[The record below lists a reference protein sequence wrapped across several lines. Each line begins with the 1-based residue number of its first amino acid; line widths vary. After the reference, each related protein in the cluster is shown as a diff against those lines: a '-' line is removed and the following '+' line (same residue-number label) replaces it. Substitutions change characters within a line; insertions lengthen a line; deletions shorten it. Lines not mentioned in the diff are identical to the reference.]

1 MKKARK
7 PAAMDF
13 DAYAL
18 FETPMIGT
26 KHHRLLQDYEDL
38 ENATEVMKEE
48 LLIAKRKKSTLLAEV
63 RFLRHRYEFL
73 KNQSLNSQPKHGL
86 EPPQNHEIR
95 PPNAKKEKSS
105 QKREASLK
113 LLAEAQAQDLN
124 QRGGIYDGMEAAS
137 RKSRLVFHMNQKP
150 RMCSD
155 NEVSMHNSSPI
166 FNHKEILYR
175 VHEAAADRNMTPV
188 FDLNQISRE
197 EEELQAG
204 FEPPRMEEGPKNS
217 FLRSENDG
225 KNSDLMISPMCRN
238 VGSGSNRAGKRKIS
252 WQDQVALRA

>member
-1 MKKARK
+1 
-7 PAAMDF
+7 
-13 DAYAL
+13 
-18 FETPMIGT
+18 MIQT
-26 KHHRLLQDYEDL
+26 LIDI
-38 ENATEVMKEE
+38 ENRTRPIERFSFQATEVMKEE

-63 RFLRHRYEFL
+63 RYGLKRFFSSPSICEFPTGLCKSCKLSSHDCLFTCRFLRHRYEFL

-113 LLAEAQAQDLN
+113 LLAEVQAQDLN

-188 FDLNQISRE
+188 FDLNQISVNIAFI
-197 EEELQAG
+197 L
-204 FEPPRMEEGPKNS
+204 
-217 FLRSENDG
+217 
-225 KNSDLMISPMCRN
+225 ISYIE
-238 VGSGSNRAGKRKIS
+238 KRRLS
-252 WQDQVALRA
+252 LLLSVL